1 MEKVT
6 TNGATIREVTGW
18 DEIDFVGDDD
28 SLVVHFGGNFSQYA
42 TWLDER
48 GSAQTLGTL
57 TTDQMVF
64 LGSRQRDAVEGPGTR
79 AVTVCVDGSHLVR
92 YRDGVVLRRA
102 TPDEA
107 ERSAREAEEDGGR
120 GLFCVE
126 LPEER
131 A

>member
-18 DEIDFVGDDD
+18 DEIGFVADDD
-28 SLVVHFGGNFSQYA
+28 EVVVHFGGDFSPYA
-42 TWLDER
+42 TWLDAR
-48 GSAQTLGTL
+48 GAVQTLGTL
-57 TTDQMVF
+57 TTDQLVR
-64 LGSRQRDAVEGPGTR
+64 LGSRQLDAKEEPDTQV
-79 AVTVCVDGSHLVR
+79 VTVYVDGSHLVR
-92 YRDGVVLRRA
+92 YRDGVVLRKA